1 MNASTTPS
9 ATPPASR
16 AVLSWTTAIAAVL
29 AAVALSRSG
38 PLFAAG
44 FPAEWNLGLR
54 ALVDDIQRWII
65 GNRNTHPLFVNGID
79 VLSNA
84 IGAGVRALEDGM
96 ILSPWPAVLFA
107 ITSIAFVVRGA
118 RLALFAGCAVLMAGL
133 FGLWVPMLNTLAQM
147 LVAVLLTLLAG
158 VPIGVLAALNLR
170 FGRVLRPLLDLMQTM
185 PALVYLVPVILI
197 FGIGRVPAVIAT
209 MIYALPPVIRLTAL
223 GVQSV
228 PAAVIESA
236 DAFGSTKRQRLWQV
250 QLPLALPMVLAGV
263 NQSIMMA
270 LAMVVI
276 AAMIGSPGLGQEVS
290 ISLLRLRVGQAF
302 EGGLI
307 IVLIAILFDR
317 ISSAFGALDVSRISS
332 RSLLR
337 ALLIIACAATAGFM
351 LGLIAFPVNDFPAVW
366 RFNIRVFVDGIVDW
380 LKRNAYWLT
389 SGVGDALTLYV
400 LNPLRNML
408 TALPWPVLT
417 ALAGLVGLRAG
428 GWRLAAGCVLIAIT
442 IGLLGMWTF
451 ALDTL
456 SQVLIT
462 LLITALLALPIGVLA
477 SQYGRFSALL
487 RPLTD
492 MLQTLPTFVFL
503 VPVMMLFNL
512 GRVPGLIAAV
522 LYAIPAGIKL
532 TELGLRGVAPEAIEA
547 ARAFGS
553 TRLQTISKVQLPL
566 ARAAISAALNQMTML
581 VLAMTVI
588 SGMVGGSGLGQEAVT
603 GFARNQTGQGFESG
617 LAIVLLAI
625 VLDRV
630 IGSRA
635 SDT

>member
-1 MNASTTPS
+1 MNASTTHS
-9 ATPPASR
+9 TTDPAAR
-16 AVLSWTTAIAAVL
+16 AISFWVIAGVGLL
-29 AAVALSRSG
+29 AALALSLTG

-54 ALVDDIQRWII
+54 AFVDDIQRWII

-79 VLSNA
+79 VVSSA
-84 IGAGVRALEDGM
+84 IGAGLRALEEGM
-96 ILSPWPAVLFA
+96 IASPWPAVLFA
-107 ITSIAFVVRGA
+107 IAAIAYVARGA
-118 RLALFAGCAVLMAGL
+118 WLALFASLAVLLSGL

-158 VPIGVLAALNLR
+158 VPIGILAAPYPR
-170 FGRVLRPLLDLMQTM
+170 FERALRPLLDTMQTM

-223 GVQSV
+223 GIQSV
-228 PAAVIESA
+228 PAAAIESA

-317 ISSAFGALDVSRISS
+317 ISAAFGALDVSRISS

-337 ALLIIACAATAGFM
+337 ALLIIACAAMAGFV
-351 LGLIAFPVNDFPAVW
+351 LGLIAFPVNDFPADW
-366 RFNIRVFVDGIVDW
+366 RLNIRAFVDGIVDW

-389 SGVGDALTLYV
+389 SGVGDALTLFV
-400 LNPLRNML
+400 LNPLRDVL

-428 GWRLAAGCVLIAIT
+428 GWRLAAGCVLSAIA
-442 IGLLGMWTF
+442 IGLLGMWAF

-477 SQYGRFSALL
+477 SQYGSFSALL

-512 GRVPGLIAAV
+512 GRVPGVIAAV

-532 TELGLRGVAPEAIEA
+532 TEIGLRGVAPETIEA

-553 TRLQTISKVQLPL
+553 TRLQTIANVQLPL
-566 ARAAISAALNQMTML
+566 ARVAIGAALNQMTML

-588 SGMVGGSGLGQEAVT
+588 SGMVGGTGLGQEAVT
-603 GFARNQTGQGFESG
+603 GFARNQTGQGIEAG

-635 SDT
+635 TDA